1 VDDVEN
7 LRRLFRFV
15 GLQMADEMVAGAS
28 AIGQLRVFSFELL
41 QVVFAEVAQPERV
54 GVANRSGREFLG
66 DGYQLDVGT
75 LASGAC
81 RSLYDARLNFV

>member
-1 VDDVEN
+1 
-7 LRRLFRFV
+7 
-15 GLQMADEMVAGAS
+15 MADEVVARAG
-28 AIGQLRVFSFELL
+28 AIGQFQPLGLELL